1 MVECM
6 KIQQVPGLP
15 PQRATLS
22 TPPTPGA
29 VKDLSDQVDLNA
41 APRKALGACGAL
53 AGLGLGRLAPAAG
66 GAVGGWML
74 GQGLASQLGTLFGVA
89 GGVAGAA
96 AGIYGG
102 YLLEKKTR
110 VGRLAGGLVG
120 GALGSA
126 AGCLAGVVGWQPGQE
141 LAVESRGFSVSSLP
155 KKLLNPNYTS
165 HHRLTPEE
173 AAPGLALVQPG
184 DVIITSDDEDFQL
197 ELMQKAIGVSA
208 DWTHAALIDEDKNA
222 LDIYITS
229 NKPVKNPASFI
240 FGDNHHVSVLR
251 PRYASP
257 ESMTKCLDY
266 MRSKF
271 DKITYDHKFD
281 LGSDDAQYCQEYLFK
296 AFQHGAPEINIPI
309 RKVPIIGREMI
320 TSDEFRDCP
329 DMDLVWSSGSDFKYN
344 FLSKVT

>member
-1 MVECM
+1 M
-6 KIQQVPGLP
+6 KIQQLPGLP
-15 PQRATLS
+15 PQRAIQN

-29 VKDLSDQVDLNA
+29 VKDLSDQVDLNS

-53 AGLGLGRLAPAAG
+53 AGLCLGRLAPSAG

-74 GQGLASQLGTLFGVA
+74 GQAASGYLLGGSLGMVA
-89 GGVAGAA
+89 GLAGAA
-96 AGIYGG
+96 AGIYAG
-102 YLLEKKTR
+102 YQLEKRTR
-110 VGRLAGGLVG
+110 LGRLAGGLVG
-120 GALGSA
+120 GAVGSA
-126 AGCLAGVVGWQPGQE
+126 AGAVAGALGWQPGRE

-222 LDIYITS
+222 LDIYITT
-229 NKPVKNPASFI
+229 NKPVKNPAAFI
-240 FGDNHHVSVLR
+240 FGDNHHVSILR

-257 ESMTKCLDY
+257 ETMKKSLDF
-266 MRSKF
+266 MRAQF

-281 LGSDDAQYCQEYLFK
+281 LKTDDSMYCQEYLYK
-296 AFQHGAPEINIPI
+296 AFQHGSPEIDVPV

-320 TSDEFRDCP
+320 TSDEFRDCK
-329 DMDLVWSSGSDFKYN
+329 DMDLVWSTGSDFKYN